1 MKTVF
6 KSIFA
11 AVCAC
16 AVMMSA
22 VSCSFMTEVSARD
35 LTEGYV
41 SKAGDSGEPEAEP
54 AAVDFALSLLRET
67 AKGEKGANVVMSPYS
82 VLTVLALAAN
92 GAAGDTLSEMEGAL
106 GMTLSRLN
114 EYMSAYRAAIGR
126 EKNVKLAEANS
137 IWFRDGALSVR
148 PEFLQTNADIYG
160 ADAFAAPFDGG
171 TVRDINAWISK
182 HTDGMVDEMIKEI
195 SDGTVMYLINTVFFD
210 AEWEQKY
217 EKSDIS
223 EGVFITSDEKRETV
237 EFMHCDSDLGFTL
250 DGAVGLVRRY
260 AGGSFEFAA
269 VLPDSGITP
278 EEYLEKLDGAA
289 LAEALSGKLLS
300 ATTSIP
306 KFAFESEL
314 EISDVLKS
322 MGMTSL
328 FDGGKADLTGIDKSG
343 GLYVSE
349 VLHSAKIEV
358 NEAGTRAGA
367 ATVAGIDEC
376 ADEAE
381 TTLTVKLTR
390 PFVFFIC
397 DTATHTPVFCGIVNS
412 VSG

>member
-6 KSIFA
+6 KAIFA

-41 SKAGDSGEPEAEP
+41 SKAGDPGEPEAEP

-67 AKGEKGANVVMSPYS
+67 AKGEKGANVIMSPYS

-114 EYMSAYRAAIGR
+114 EYMSAYRAAIGK

-148 PEFLQTNADIYG
+148 PGFLQTNADIYG
-160 ADAFAAPFDGG
+160 ADAFAAPFNAE

-182 HTDGMVDEMIKEI
+182 HTDGMIDEMIKEI
-195 SDGTVMYLINTVFFD
+195 SDGTVMYLINTVLFD
-210 AEWEQKY
+210 AEWEHKY

-223 EGVFITSDEKRETV
+223 EGIFISSDENRETV
-237 EFMHCDSDLGFTL
+237 DFMYCDSDLGFRL
-250 DGAVGLVRRY
+250 DGAVGLVRKY
-260 AGGSFEFAA
+260 SGGSFEFAA
-269 VLPDSGITP
+269 VLPDFGSTP

-289 LAEALSGKLLS
+289 LTEALSGKLLS

-322 MGMTSL
+322 MGITSL
-328 FDGGKADLTGIDKSG
+328 FDGGKADLTGIDKDG

-367 ATVAGIDEC
+367 ATVSGIDCENVT
-376 ADEAE
+376 E
-381 TTLTVKLTR
+381 TALIVKLTR

-412 VSG
+412 VAG